1 MGFRSLEAGEVY
13 LEHNEYALTLPL
25 QEWGYTFLSRVPGN
39 PVGYVV
45 DVPYSEYAW
54 LVSGEKLYIDTVM
67 GGEARAVV
75 LFFTA

>member
-1 MGFRSLEAGEVY
+1 MHSPFR
-13 LEHNEYALTLPL
+13 
-25 QEWGYTFLSRVPGN
+25 SRVPNN

-54 LVSGEKLYIDTVM
+54 LVSGEKLYIDTVV